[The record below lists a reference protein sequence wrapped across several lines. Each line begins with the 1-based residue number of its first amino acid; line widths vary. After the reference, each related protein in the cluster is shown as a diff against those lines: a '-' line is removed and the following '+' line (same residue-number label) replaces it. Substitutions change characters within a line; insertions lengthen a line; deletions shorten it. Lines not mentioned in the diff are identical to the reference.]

1 MDYNKGML
9 PLLDIVKVSREISS
23 FIENSLIESNAQ
35 GLVVG
40 LSGGLDSSVTAKL
53 CTEVVN
59 THKILGLIMP
69 GQSTNKEDIN
79 DAVSLADSLGIK
91 YKTIYIDPLIQ
102 LVLGVCTS
110 FPDDE
115 KYQMASANLEAR
127 MRMLI
132 LYFHANAMNRLVV
145 GTDNRSELLV
155 GYFTKYG
162 DGGVDILPI
171 GALYKTDVRM
181 LAKHIKIPEK
191 IINKDPTAGLW
202 PGQTDEDEIGI
213 KYSLLD
219 EILYLITEKGM
230 KKEEIIKKLQIN
242 LDEVVKV
249 KLMMMS
255 AEHKLKVPPMPLIV
269 R

>member
-1 MDYNKGML
+1 MEYNKGIL
-9 PLLDIVKVSREISS
+9 PALDIVKVSREISS
-23 FIENSLIESNAQ
+23 FIENSLIESKTQ
-35 GLVVG
+35 GLVMG
-40 LSGGLDSSVTAKL
+40 LSGGLDSSVTVKL

-69 GQSTNKEDIN
+69 SHSTNKEDIN
-79 DAVSLADSLGIK
+79 DAVSLADSLGIQ
-91 YKTIYIDPLIQ
+91 YKTIHIDPLIQ
-102 LVLGVCTS
+102 LIIGACTS

-115 KYQMASANLEAR
+115 KYKMANANLEAR
-127 MRMLI
+127 IRMLI
-132 LYFHANAMNRLVV
+132 LYFHANSMNRLVV

-181 LAKHIKIPEK
+181 LAKHLKIPEK

-202 PGQTDEDEIGI
+202 PGQTDEDEMGI

-219 EILYLITEKGM
+219 QILYLLTEKGM
-230 KKEEIIKKLQIN
+230 KEEGIIKNFK
-242 LDEVVKV
+242 
-249 KLMMMS
+249 
-255 AEHKLKVPPMPLIV
+255 
-269 R
+269 